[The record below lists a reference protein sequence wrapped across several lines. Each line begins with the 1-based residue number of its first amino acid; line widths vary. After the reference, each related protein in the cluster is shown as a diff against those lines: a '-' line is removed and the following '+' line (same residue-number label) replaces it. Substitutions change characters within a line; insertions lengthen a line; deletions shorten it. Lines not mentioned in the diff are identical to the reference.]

1 MNLENFIKMFIIL
14 KKDMSKNNDFLKIF
28 VMR

>member
-1 MNLENFIKMFIIL
+1 MNLENFIKMFIIM